1 MTLPKRSFFHHAV
14 FWVPTLYLAMGI
26 PFNVINITASSM
38 YKSLGVSDAKNTV
51 ALGSVIIA
59 WSLKPLWAAF
69 LDMYRTKKFFVIAME
84 VLIPLLFAGVAM
96 SLPLPGYFQI
106 SIALLWVA
114 SFASSTQDICG
125 DGIYLTSLDKKTQ
138 ASLAGVQGMFWNLG
152 KILAT
157 GMLVSGM
164 ERVANAHGWSLQK
177 MWSGVWIVSAL
188 TMAAFAV
195 YHIFLLPTG
204 SIAHRPHSTKQV
216 LEDFV
221 GSAKTFFHKRAFWG
235 MIAFVFLYRLGEGL
249 IMVEGRLFI
258 QSTTASGGLGLT
270 AGQVANIDAVYG
282 TVAAITGGILGGLFL
297 GKIGLKKA
305 LPFLGLCLNIPHF
318 TFVYLSHYGAANH
331 GLAYSVIVTM
341 VTIEKFGYGFGFI
354 GNMVYMMQQFAPG
367 RCTMTH
373 YAFAT
378 ALMNFVLAPTTMI
391 SGPLAEWLGFSTF
404 FVVVMFASVPS
415 VWAAYKAPFP
425 LDGDDHKGSSDDEA
439 IGVVITPDDP
449 TRLSAAEQQVQ
460 RTAGRASVYAMIN
473 ILAILILDAKT
484 LGSLQGKA
492 AGNGRIEFGLLVA
505 CAALK
510 LFLSLRTYQFA
521 NQAVAESA
529 ACPGN
534 AYLANARGAKIA
546 TWICAVV
553 TVVILLTG
561 YRLGM

>member
-1 MTLPKRSFFHHAV
+1 
-14 FWVPTLYLAMGI
+14 MGI
-26 PFNVINITASSM
+26 PFNVINSTASSM
-38 YKSLGVSDAKNTV
+38 YKSLGVSDSQNTV
-51 ALGSVIIA
+51 ALGGVIIA

-84 VLIPLLFAGVAM
+84 LLMPLLFAGVAM

-125 DGIYLTSLDKKTQ
+125 DGIYLTALDKKTQ
-138 ASLAGVQGMFWNLG
+138 ANMAGVQGMFWNLG
-152 KILAT
+152 KVLAT
-157 GMLVSGM
+157 GVLISGM
-164 ERVANAHGWSLQK
+164 EGIANSHGWSLQK
-177 MWSGVWIVSAL
+177 MWSGVWIVTAI
-188 TMAAFAV
+188 TMALFAV
-195 YHIFLLPTG
+195 YHLFLLPTG

-216 LEDFV
+216 LEDFA

-249 IMVEGRLFI
+249 LMVEGKLFM

-282 TVAAITGGILGGLFL
+282 TVAAIAGGLLGGLFL

-305 LPFLGLCLNIPHF
+305 LPLLGLCLNIPHF
-318 TFVYLSHYGAANH
+318 TFVYMSHYGATNH
-331 GLAYSVIVTM
+331 GLAYSVVVTM

-404 FVVVMFASVPS
+404 FLVVMFASVPS
-415 VWAAYKAPFP
+415 VWAACAAPFP
-425 LDGDDHKGSSDDEA
+425 LEGDEHKGSSDDEA
-439 IGVVITPDDP
+439 VGIFITPDDP
-449 TRLSAAEQQVQ
+449 TRLSEAEQKVQ

-473 ILAILILDAKT
+473 ILVILILDAKF

-492 AGNGRIEFGLLVA
+492 SGNGRIEFGLLVG
-505 CAALK
+505 CALFK
-510 LFLSLRTYQFA
+510 FFLSLRTYKFA
-521 NQAVAESA
+521 RQAWAESS

-546 TWICAVV
+546 TWICAAV
-553 TVVILLTG
+553 TAVILFAG
-561 YRLGM
+561 YKLGM

>member
-1 MTLPKRSFFHHAV
+1 MTLPKRSFLHHAV

-157 GMLVSGM
+157 GMLVSSM

-177 MWSGVWIVSAL
+177 MWSGVWMVSAL
-188 TMAAFAV
+188 TMALFAI
-195 YHIFLLPTG
+195 YHVFLLPTG
-204 SIAHRPHSTKQV
+204 SIAHRPHSTKEV
-216 LEDFV
+216 LKDFV

-282 TVAAITGGILGGLFL
+282 TIAAITGGILGGLFL
-297 GKIGLKKA
+297 GRIGLKKA
-305 LPFLGLCLNIPHF
+305 CL
-318 TFVYLSHYGAANH
+318 S
-331 GLAYSVIVTM
+331 SV
-341 VTIEKFGYGFGFI
+341 
-354 GNMVYMMQQFAPG
+354 
-367 RCTMTH
+367 
-373 YAFAT
+373 
-378 ALMNFVLAPTTMI
+378 
-391 SGPLAEWLGFSTF
+391 
-404 FVVVMFASVPS
+404 
-415 VWAAYKAPFP
+415 
-425 LDGDDHKGSSDDEA
+425 
-439 IGVVITPDDP
+439 
-449 TRLSAAEQQVQ
+449 SA
-460 RTAGRASVYAMIN
+460 
-473 ILAILILDAKT
+473 
-484 LGSLQGKA
+484 
-492 AGNGRIEFGLLVA
+492 
-505 CAALK
+505 
-510 LFLSLRTYQFA
+510 
-521 NQAVAESA
+521 
-529 ACPGN
+529 
-534 AYLANARGAKIA
+534 
-546 TWICAVV
+546 
-553 TVVILLTG
+553 
-561 YRLGM
+561 